1 MVWFWL
7 GGKSGDRFDET
18 FETFKKSS
26 FESKGPIQRID
37 FVSVPWMF
45 WAPQLL
51 DADFVFPVN
60 RGLLRWAL
68 FRWMRPTH
76 WRGHISHTFIHAQI
90 NGLPFSHHLKS
101 QLHFLG
107 KTRLRRSYDYE
118 RNASLT
124 ACRTGWPDWAN
135 FRLLGGCFLWSV
147 WSKITKMAQILSHY
161 FPVKVI
167 NKIWPKNGFGYVLG
181 DVFKNAFGHS
191 ATRAQLNHVMCT
203 ISAQKKSKSFAKKN
217 VFSWKMNVLSASDS
231 IGLQKYTPCEARC
244 MHARIFQSI
253 KLIL

>member
-37 FVSVPWMF
+37 FVSVPRMF

-147 WSKITKMAQILSHY
+147 CLKITKIAQILSHY
-161 FPVKVI
+161 FTVKVI
-167 NKIWPKNGFGYVLG
+167 NKIWPKMGWATFWAMFSKTHLVILLPEPSLTMSCVLFLTKRSEKG
-181 DVFKNAFGHS
+181 
-191 ATRAQLNHVMCT
+191 LP
-203 ISAQKKSKSFAKKN
+203 KKTF
-217 VFSWKMNVLSASDS
+217 FR
-231 IGLQKYTPCEARC
+231 E
-244 MHARIFQSI
+244 
-253 KLIL
+253 